1 MPTRDQVRARLT
13 IRVQNRLQFYWDCHF
28 HVYGLMRNCVMPVI
42 VRGILRRRTRRLL
55 DQDIE
60 RVVEW
65 LHDAVFHEAYWLQKV
80 DEANRPKKIM
90 KCASIEHLLV
100 EIAKTERQSG
110 RKLGPLAACSGEE
123 CIAQLDDGYTIV
135 RLTTAEA
142 LDWEGL
148 RMDHCLGCGRYDYC
162 LQSPGRAFLSLRDRF
177 GRPHVTMSVVNGKY
191 VVAMQGKGNRPPID
205 RYFNILAPFFSREG
219 YKLGLAAFEL
229 GRVLDEDGVWHKLG
243 ELPPN
248 LRVPGR
254 LNLGYTALRSLPP
267 GLYVSGCLLIG
278 SSLIAEIGEGLDV
291 GGLTIGDAPLAALP
305 PNSRIRGNLD
315 LRGTQVSHL
324 SNGLCVDRDV
334 LIGGPSISK
343 LPDIMSVSGRINLSN
358 SAINSL
364 PDCIPGDQVIITNDR
379 TMSAREFREKIR
391 A

>member
-1 MPTRDQVRARLT
+1 
-13 IRVQNRLQFYWDCHF
+13 
-28 HVYGLMRNCVMPVI
+28 MPVI
-42 VRGILRRRTRRLL
+42 VRGILQRRTRRLL

-90 KCASIEHLLV
+90 KCASIEQLLV
-100 EIAKTERQSG
+100 EVAKTERQSG
-110 RKLGPLAACSGEE
+110 RKLGPPAACSGEE
-123 CIAQLDDGYTIV
+123 CIAELDDGYTIV
-135 RLTTAEA
+135 RLVTVEA

-162 LQSPGRAFLSLRDRF
+162 LQSPGSAFLSLRDRF

-191 VVAMQGKGNRPPID
+191 VIAMQGKGNRPPID

-229 GRVLDEDGVWHKLG
+229 GRVLDENGVWHKLS
-243 ELPPN
+243 ELPPD

-291 GGLTIGDAPLAALP
+291 GGLIIGNAPLTTLP
-305 PNSRIRGNLD
+305 QNTRIRGNLD
-315 LRGTQVSHL
+315 LRGTQVSQL
-324 SNGLCVDRDV
+324 SNGLYVDRDV
-334 LIGGPSISK
+334 LIGGTSISK
-343 LPDIMSVSGRINLSN
+343 LPDIMSVGGKISLSN

-364 PDCIPGDQVIITNDR
+364 PNCVPDDQVIITNDR
-379 TMSAREFREKIR
+379 TMSAREFRTH
-391 A
+391 